1 MLTNETKENGKS
13 MKVVLP
19 WLDRWACRACTGDF
33 CSDLAALVGPVQNIF
48 TLTPYTISIVLFYIP
63 ASWADSRAGSS
74 AKHCHIVTGVRTGKD
89 DR

>member
-33 CSDLAALVGPVQNIF
+33 CSSLAAIIGPVPVQNIF
-48 TLTPYTISIVLFYIP
+48 FITFQFICPHRP
-63 ASWADSRAGSS
+63 ARWAGSHAGS
-74 AKHCHIVTGVRTGKD
+74 PVS
-89 DR
+89 